1 MSNEKRINWGEILT
15 NSKVRDAYKR
25 FATGKSSAREVAS
38 EFKNTPHSGTF
49 RAIVR
54 ARGAERARDAARL
67 ALSRRSVKK
76 AS

>member
-1 MSNEKRINWGEILT
+1 MSNEKRINWGEVLT

-25 FATGKSSAREVAS
+25 FAAGKSSAREVEK

-49 RAIVR
+49 RAIIR
-54 ARGAERARDAARL
+54 TRGAARARDAARL
-67 ALSRRSVKK
+67 ALSRRTTKK